1 MSLDPWPTAPGLDTG
16 GGGGGGGVTT
26 HNLLSGR
33 TTYPAHDT
41 DALAHLPADDASAV
55 HLRAYLRT
63 LAAAVAEASAGGGL
77 QRDVT
82 VVGTDETVLDET
94 VLPALAEG
102 APIVPFNG
110 PLAGPAV
117 DLTPSGAGL
126 GAGQWQ
132 HPATLPVGVDSL
144 HGIEVAITGD
154 LDGLG
159 VLAVL
164 PVNTGTGELLDG
176 HVLAVIDG
184 ALVPYDNGALVGM
197 PGKALLYNPTANV
210 GGIRRYRIVLDEPV
224 VDGVPGL
231 APDDIGFV
239 VVTAGAEGVDLDDH
253 PIEARLLWGYTDV
266 WAIESLRALGLGLDL
281 EVADDGT
288 VGVRKNRRDHPTA
301 TAGFHSGFG
310 EVDALVHPSGW
321 PDNVFRIDLDAAP
334 WLTWPIGNPWI
345 APRVANLSDQATE
358 ALNGWYE
365 ILTPGAGGQAP
376 DVADLPGYTG
386 FPEYDA
392 ENLPPVAVVCPELSQ
407 RYGPNRSDLF
417 GGTVVTGPGG
427 IVRVTQGDG
436 LDKGTL
442 GMPGLFQFKK
452 VAAVASDVSTE
463 ELVIVVDND
472 GSEPSVDAEDWDVSG
487 GPTQQVVDAAT
498 GWLYDLEPGQL
509 SVETDP
515 QSQLNPLPTLFATSG
530 LNGQAAHG
538 PLQNA
543 GQWWWWTGHGPLVR
557 LPDGLT
563 YEPAD
568 DAHWVTVGGAP
579 LTVAQALDLLAAKVA
594 DLATP

>member
-1 MSLDPWPTAPGLDTG
+1 MAFAVPAPPSG

-132 HPATLPVGVDSL
+132 HVATLPVGVDSL

-164 PVNTGTGELLDG
+164 PVNMGTGELLDG
-176 HVLAVIDG
+176 HVLAVIEG
-184 ALVPYDNGALVGM
+184 NLVPYDNGALVGM
-197 PGKALLYNPTANV
+197 PGKALVYNPTANV

-224 VDGVPGL
+224 VDGVPGVPGL

-239 VVTAGAEGVDLDDH
+239 VVTAGAENVDLEDH

-266 WAIESLRALGLGLDL
+266 WAIESLRALGLGVDL

-288 VGVRKNRRDHPTA
+288 IGVRKNRRDHPTA

-386 FPEYDA
+386 LPEYDP
-392 ENLPPVAVVCPELSQ
+392 ENLPPVAVVCPELNQ
-407 RYGPNRSDLF
+407 RYGPNRSDLM
-417 GGTVVTGPGG
+417 GGTIVTGPDGSLR
-427 IVRVTQGDG
+427 ITMGDG
-436 LDKGTL
+436 LDKGTKFP
-442 GMPGLFQFKK
+442 PGRFQFVQ
-452 VAAVASDVSTE
+452 VAGVASDTSVDS
-463 ELVIVVDND
+463 LVLVVDND
-472 GSEPSVDAEDWDVSG
+472 GSEPSVDAEDWDVVS
-487 GPTQQVVDAAT
+487 GPTQQVIDLTT
-498 GWLYDLEPGQL
+498 GWLYDLEPGEL
-509 SVETDP
+509 MVPTAP
-515 QSQLNPLPTLFATSG
+515 TSQLNPMPTLVKTTG
-530 LNGQAAHG
+530 LDGQGAHD

-543 GQWWWWTGHGPLVR
+543 GQWWWWSGHGPLER
-557 LPDGLT
+557 LPDALT
-563 YEPAD
+563 YTPAD
-568 DAHWVTVGGAP
+568 SGHWTEVGGAP
-579 LTVAQALDLLAAKVA
+579 STVVQALDLLAAAVA
-594 DLATP
+594 ALTP